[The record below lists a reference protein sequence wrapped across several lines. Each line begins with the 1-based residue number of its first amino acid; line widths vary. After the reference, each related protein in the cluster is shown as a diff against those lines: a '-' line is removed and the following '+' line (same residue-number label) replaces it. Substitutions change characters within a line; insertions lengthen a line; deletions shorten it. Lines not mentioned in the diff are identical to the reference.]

1 MVNLQERGTSRGHT
15 EKQEVKVVSLS
26 IQKVPFGAKVS
37 EGWFV
42 TFSQN
47 NNQDNHCHGCFPDL
61 ALMVFVYVNMPK
73 NNHVEVFALK
83 IHFLIPFPRNYNSL
97 GVGSQDQYFW
107 PSPCHLL
114 PILL

>member
-1 MVNLQERGTSRGHT
+1 MGNLQERGTSRGHT

-37 EGWFV
+37 EGWFA

-83 IHFLIPFPRNYNSL
+83 IHFLIPLPRNYNSL
-97 GVGSQDQYFW
+97 GVGSQDQYF
-107 PSPCHLL
+107 
-114 PILL
+114 